1 MDEWKP
7 MEVNKTYHINC
18 VAGMEKLEDESID
31 LVVTSPPYDQ
41 LRTYNDSSK
50 WNMEVFYAVAAQ
62 LQRVLK
68 PGGVIMW
75 NVNDATVDG
84 SETGTSFRQALHFKD
99 VCGLRLHDTMIYEK
113 TGIAFASG
121 KNSVRYSQA
130 FEYCFILS
138 KGKPKTVNIIMDKPN
153 KWAGSTSW
161 GKARSRKK
169 TGELDIREHK
179 TNPIKE
185 FGARNNIWR
194 IKNCGGFGQSNKESY
209 KHPATMPEELA
220 RGHIQTWTNEGDLV
234 LDPFMGSGTTA
245 QVSLEENR
253 NFIGFEIDD
262 TYYQMCKDRVAPM
275 LDNLIT
281 RLNA

>member
-1 MDEWKP
+1 MGLELD
-7 MEVNKTYHINC
+7 KTYHVNC
-18 VAGMEKLEDESID
+18 VAGMQQMDEESVD
-31 LVVTSPPYDQ
+31 LVVTSPPYDD

-50 WNMEVFYAVAAQ
+50 WSMDIFYSVAAQ
-62 LQRVLK
+62 LERVLK

-75 NVNDATVDG
+75 NVNDATING
-84 SETGTSFRQALHFKD
+84 SESGTSFRQALHFKD

-121 KNSVRYSQA
+121 SKSVRYSQA

-138 KGKPKTVNIIMDKPN
+138 KGRPKTVNIIMDKPN

-161 GKARSRKK
+161 GKARSRGKD
-169 TGELDIREHK
+169 GELIIRENK

-194 IKNCGGFGQSNKESY
+194 IKNCGGFGQTNKNSY

-220 RGHIQTWTNEGDLV
+220 RGHIQTWSNEGDV
-234 LDPFMGSGTTA
+234 VVDPFMGSGTTA
-245 QVSLEENR
+245 QISIEENR
-253 NFIGFEIDD
+253 QFIGFEIDP
-262 TYYQMCKDRVAPM
+262 TYHKMCEDRVRPL
-275 LDNLIT
+275 LDNLLT
-281 RLNA
+281 RLC